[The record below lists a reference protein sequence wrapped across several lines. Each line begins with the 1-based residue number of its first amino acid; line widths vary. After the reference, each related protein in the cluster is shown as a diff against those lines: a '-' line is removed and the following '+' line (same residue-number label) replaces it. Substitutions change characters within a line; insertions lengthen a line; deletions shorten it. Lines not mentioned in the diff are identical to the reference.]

1 MNNSVELPP
10 NTFLF
15 SNAYQRGSKCL
26 SEEIRFFKSMT
37 PNEIALM
44 EPEIALLELE
54 LSAEDPKQ
62 QIISEAI
69 AFLRTMDH
77 QNVVAYSIKQKSYWF
92 SHPLFLI
99 AIAAALAGTLAICLV
114 LALLSVRL
122 SSRLKDSGL

>member
-1 MNNSVELPP
+1 M
-10 NTFLF
+10 
-15 SNAYQRGSKCL
+15 

-92 SHPLFLI
+92 SHHYFY
-99 AIAAALAGTLAICLV
+99 ATAALAGTYTGLV
-114 LALLSVRL
+114 
-122 SSRLKDSGL
+122 